1 MKNKIQSKELLFENL
16 RKLNPDL
23 NKLNEGIM
31 GLKDN
36 PLITQPLKAMGLLKY
51 LPDISEFDI
60 AEALATYIHDYND
73 NSEIITKLKQLVR
86 DVQFKPSPM
95 FSYNEKDLDLPA
107 GQVYDSLVSYYS
119 ENPSIE
125 KTYDDNFAP
134 KNVLD
139 YSMNELVNATGLPQQ
154 LQPTQATV
162 PTQAPNPTQIAP
174 APSDVKTLNTV
185 QQRASSANNAAK
197 RIDNSTEFTGAF
209 QNWFSTLGYTPQ
221 KISKSKV
228 LSEVSKVLINLGY
241 R

>member
-23 NKLNEGIM
+23 NKINEGIM

-36 PLITQPLKAMGLLKY
+36 PLITQPLKASGLLKF

-95 FSYNEKDLDLPA
+95 FSYNEKDLDLAA
-107 GQVYDSLVSYYS
+107 GQVYDSLASYYS

-154 LQPTQATV
+154 LQPTQPTAQIPK
-162 PTQAPNPTQIAP
+162 PTQPIAP
-174 APSDVKTLNTV
+174 APSDVKTLSTV
-185 QQRASSANNAAK
+185 QQRASSANSAAK
-197 RIDNSTEFTGAF
+197 IIDNTTEFTGAF

-228 LSEVSKVLINLGY
+228 LMEVTKVLNNLGY